1 MSDDL
6 IQHPGLLD
14 KANERI
20 ESLEWK
26 LADANKRIENLEEL
40 VRVFAKM
47 VYPSNA
53 EEFARR
59 ALSEEVEGK

>member
-59 ALSEEVEGK
+59 ALSEEGK

>member
-40 VRVFAKM
+40 VRVFVKM
-47 VYPSNA
+47 VYPNSNP
-53 EEFARR
+53 EEMARR
-59 ALSEEVEGK
+59 ALEGK

>member
-20 ESLEWK
+20 ELLEWK
-26 LADANKRIENLEEL
+26 LAEANKRIDNLEVL
-40 VRVFAKM
+40 VRVFVKM
-47 VYPSNA
+47 VYPSNS

-59 ALSEEVEGK
+59 ALSEEGK

>member
-1 MSDDL
+1 MDDL

>member
-59 ALSEEVEGK
+59 ALSEEKK

>member
-26 LADANKRIENLEEL
+26 LAEANKRIENLEEL
-40 VRVFAKM
+40 VRVFVKM
-47 VYPSNA
+47 VYPNSNP
-53 EEFARR
+53 EEMARR
-59 ALSEEVEGK
+59 ALEEK

>member
-20 ESLEWK
+20 ELLEWK
-26 LADANKRIENLEEL
+26 LAEANKRIDNLEEL

-47 VYPSNA
+47 VYPSNS

-59 ALSEEVEGK
+59 ALSEEGK

>member
-1 MSDDL
+1 MIDDL

-40 VRVFAKM
+40 VRVFVKM
-47 VYPSNA
+47 VYPNSNP
-53 EEFARR
+53 EEMARR
-59 ALSEEVEGK
+59 ALEEK